1 MGLANALTLAGAAGV
16 PGLAPIG
23 AAFGF
28 LGANNQKKSEQSEQA
43 TNAFDQGRQSMLD
56 MKNGLEM
63 DDSDRKL
70 VADSID
76 REKAGYGE
84 Y

>member
-1 MGLANALTLAGAAGV
+1 MGLANALTLAGTAGAT
-16 PGLAPIG
+16 GLAPLG
-23 AAFGF
+23 AVFGV
-28 LGANNQKKSEQSEQA
+28 LGANNQKKAEQSEQA
-43 TNAFDQGRQSMLD
+43 TDAFNQGRQSMLD
-56 MKNGLEM
+56 MKNGLEL

-70 VADSID
+70 IADSID